1 MLSVKEEILKLIHLL
16 VIALCIIIV
25 QVVEDRGKG
34 VETCAIILLQRALQ
48 LIFLL
53 PAHYKIPSWQLL
65 SDL

>member
-1 MLSVKEEILKLIHLL
+1 MLIHLL

-25 QVVEDRGKG
+25 QVVDDRGKG
-34 VETCAIILLQRALQ
+34 VEMCGNVLLQRALQ

-53 PAHYKIPSWQLL
+53 PAYDKIPVGNFS